1 MDLSLTIGENLGAL
15 RRERGLSL
23 GQLAELSGISKMMLS
38 QIERGKTN
46 PTINTIW
53 KIANGLKVPYTAL
66 IDAPAKDVRQVT
78 LAEAMRNV
86 QTEAEGRYIVYCYY
100 PGTARRNFELFGVI
114 FKPGCAYASPGHP
127 ERSQEYILLQSG
139 SLSVIAGGTTY
150 VLQPGDALNFAAD
163 QGHEYRND
171 GPEEVRAMIINHY
184 SL

>member
-66 IDAPAKDVRQVT
+66 IDAPAAEARQIT
-78 LAEAMRNV
+78 LAEAMRSV
-86 QTEAEGRYIVYCYY
+86 QTGADGKYVVYCYY
-100 PGTARRNFELFGVI
+100 PGTSKRNFELFGVI
-114 FKPGCAYASPGHP
+114 FKAGVCHASPGHP
-127 ERSQEYILLQSG
+127 EKSHEYILVQSG
-139 SLSVIAGGTTY
+139 SLSVAVGGTTY
-150 VLQPGDALNFAAD
+150 LLQPGDALSFAAD
-163 QGHEYRND
+163 QRHEYRNQ
-171 GPEEVRAMIINHY
+171 GPEEVRGMVINHY